1 MTSKNLKE
9 ILKYVRDLIKHER
22 PAYKDY
28 LGEET
33 ITATN
38 YLICE
43 GTFINIS
50 EEASI
55 LTQKDSSFTGF
66 NPNETYDVIIDGIS
80 QNVMAKT
87 TTQNEEILIYLSN
100 VTYEEINEKV
110 FINGES
116 LDFYLITYI
125 NGVIMSRS
133 CGEYVGKSVSV
144 SQTKTVTNKKY
155 DIKLLNEELL
165 PKTVAKKSEVTSA
178 IKVVEDKVKSD
189 IGTVSSEAFTAK
201 NAADAAQSTADTALG
216 LANNAVSN
224 IQYGGTIYWDGN
236 TESRPHIYWSS
247 MDFYRVSDLYVP
259 YDQFNGS
266 YIGSNTTSTNY
277 TINKLKL
284 VNEAYYVRKSSSD
297 VFAILIIPFAGT
309 YEEKNGSGVEKL
321 FDAQYPGIYFS
332 KVGDVY
338 VQSVTLNNEKNP
350 YKIYCDVSNGLN
362 TTKSISVDNTTI
374 KLNDQGQLTLALSN
388 ANEVSF

>member
-43 GTFINIS
+43 GTFVNIS

-87 TTQNEEILIYLSN
+87 TTKNEEILIYLSN

-133 CGEYVGKSVSV
+133 FGEYVGKSVSV

-236 TESRPHIYWSS
+236 TESKPHIYWSS
-247 MDFYRVSDLYVP
+247 KNFYRVSDLYIP

-266 YIGSNTTSTNY
+266 YNDSNSNSY

-284 VNEAYYVRKSSSD
+284 VNEAYYVRSSSTSAL
-297 VFAILIIPFAGT
+297 AILIVPFAGT
-309 YEEKNGSGVEKL
+309 YEENNIASVIRL

-332 KVGDVY
+332 KSGDVY
-338 VQSVTLNNEKNP
+338 VQSVTLNNEENP

-374 KLNDQGQLTLALSN
+374 KLNNQGQLTLALSN

>member
-33 ITATN
+33 IIATN
-38 YLICE
+38 LICE
-43 GTFINIS
+43 GTFVDIS

-66 NPNETYDVIIDGIS
+66 NPNETYDIIIDGIS
-80 QNVMAKT
+80 QNAMAKT
-87 TTQNEEILIYLSN
+87 TTQGENTYNYLSN

-116 LDFYLITYI
+116 LDFYLIIYN
-125 NGVIMSRS
+125 NGVIMSMS

-189 IGTVSSEAFTAK
+189 VDTVSSEAFTAK

-236 TESRPHIYWSS
+236 TESKPHIYWSS
-247 MDFYRVSDLYVP
+247 KDFYRVSDLYIP

-266 YIGSNTTSTNY
+266 YNDSNSNSY

-309 YEEKNGSGVEKL
+309 YEKKNGLGVEKL

>member
-33 ITATN
+33 TTDTN
-38 YLICE
+38 LICE
-43 GTFINIS
+43 GTFVNIS

-55 LTQKDSSFTGF
+55 LMQKDSSFTGF

-87 TTQNEEILIYLSN
+87 TTQNEEIVIYLSN

-116 LDFYLITYI
+116 LDFYLIIYN
-125 NGVIMSRS
+125 NGVIMSMS

-236 TESRPHIYWSS
+236 TESKPHIYWSS
-247 MDFYRVSDLYVP
+247 KNFYRVSDLYIP

-266 YIGSNTTSTNY
+266 YNDSNSNSY

-284 VNEAYYVRKSSSD
+284 VNEAYYVRSSSTSAL
-297 VFAILIIPFAGT
+297 AILIVPFAGT
-309 YEEKNGSGVEKL
+309 YEENNITSVIRL

-332 KVGDVY
+332 KAGDVY
-338 VQSVTLNNEKNP
+338 VQSVTLNNEENP